1 MTCEEFRQRWTD
13 AESET
18 SDDSTGS
25 APHLDTCPS
34 CVAWVARQRTL
45 DDTLAIA
52 LLVAPPAELSARL
65 ARIPAAFARPATE
78 SAGQHVLGFAFLV
91 VVALGAIGV
100 SGAALGFVLGLIWPS
115 ATDALQAI
123 TLILD
128 SPLVGYY
135 QNIASTLL
143 EAIATLVLAALV
155 ILQMRPAPDP
165 HAS

>member
-13 AESET
+13 AEWET

-34 CVAWVARQRTL
+34 CAAWVARQRAL
-45 DDTLAIA
+45 DDTLATA

-65 ARIPAAFARPATE
+65 ARIPATFARPATE
-78 SAGQHVLGFAFLV
+78 SAGQRVLGFAFLV

-143 EAIATLVLAALV
+143 EALATLVLAALV

-165 HAS
+165 HAG